1 MSDSQVPQT
10 VTPPQLALAQ
20 FTEGHA
26 LQGGATEAGGGARG
40 GATVLTAN
48 QNKETVV
55 MIPPDTRITIMK
67 EGGTRTT
74 GKEGTSLI
82 TTEGTRVTKIGG
94 FMVTMTGV
102 TKQLVI
108 GGSLAIKDNHS
119 MTIVGEM
126 TMDKEVIVMLGVLV
140 IHMP

>member
-1 MSDSQVPQT
+1 MNDSLVPQT
-10 VTPPQLALAQ
+10 VTLHLLGLAQ

-48 QNKETVV
+48 QNKETVA
-55 MIPPDTRITIMK
+55 MILPDTRVTIMK

-94 FMVTMTGV
+94 PMVTMTGI
-102 TKQLVI
+102 TKLVI
-108 GGSLAIKDNHS
+108 GGSLATKDNHS
-119 MTIVGEM
+119 MTIAGEM
-126 TMDKEVIVMLGVLV
+126 TMDKEVIVMLEVLV